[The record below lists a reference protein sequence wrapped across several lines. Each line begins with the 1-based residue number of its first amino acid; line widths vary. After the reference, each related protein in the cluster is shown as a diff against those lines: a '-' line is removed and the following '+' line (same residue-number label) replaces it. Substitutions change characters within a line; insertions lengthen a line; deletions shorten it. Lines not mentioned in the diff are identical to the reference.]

1 MNKKASKWMIG
12 ALALAVLV
20 PTAAFAATTPQ
31 SGAKMTAQVK
41 TENGVTFYSTDNG
54 KTWSKVSPISTEQA
68 IKYSMGKDGIATI
81 ESTDHLDPTAE
92 GVTDA
97 ERVIDAPGFINS
109 QQDGFE
115 NGSVG
120 DKDSSV
126 DMMIK
131 SEKGVTFYSTDKG
144 KTWSKAEPDGV
155 ISAEQ
160 DSKIKGSMGKDGITT
175 IDSGLGNKDRLGDK
189 DSSVE
194 LMIKSEKG
202 VTFYST
208 DKGKTWNKF
217 LLPNPEV
224 KTK

>member
-41 TENGVTFYSTDNG
+41 TENGVPFY
-54 KTWSKVSPISTEQA
+54 
-68 IKYSMGKDGIATI
+68 
-81 ESTDHLDPTAE
+81 STDHLDPTAE

-97 ERVIDAPGFINS
+97 PGFIIL

-126 DMMIK
+126 DVMIMDMMIK
-131 SEKGVTFYSTDKG
+131 SEKGVPFYS
-144 KTWSKAEPDGV
+144 
-155 ISAEQ
+155 I
-160 DSKIKGSMGKDGITT
+160 
-175 IDSGLGNKDRLGDK
+175 
-189 DSSVE
+189 
-194 LMIKSEKG
+194 
-202 VTFYST
+202 